1 MICIGPVRSTGVLPT
16 RRASRWK
23 IENENN
29 HGLKTKGGPLEHNF
43 GHGQE
48 HLSSL
53 LATMNLLALAL
64 HTFLELA
71 YADYQLI
78 RTTVGAR
85 RTFFEHLRAL
95 TTSLPFE
102 NWTRLMDFLMRGLE
116 IGPHAI
122 AKS

>member
-1 MICIGPVRSTGVLPT
+1 MAAW
-16 RRASRWK
+16 RARWK

-29 HGLKTKGGPLEHNF
+29 NVLKTKGYHLEHNF

-53 LATMNLLALAL
+53 LATLNLLAFAL

-71 YADYQLI
+71 DADYQLI
-78 RTTVGAR
+78 RVTVGAR

-95 TTSLPFE
+95 TTYLHFE
-102 NWTRLMDFLMRGLE
+102 NWTRLMDFMMRGLE